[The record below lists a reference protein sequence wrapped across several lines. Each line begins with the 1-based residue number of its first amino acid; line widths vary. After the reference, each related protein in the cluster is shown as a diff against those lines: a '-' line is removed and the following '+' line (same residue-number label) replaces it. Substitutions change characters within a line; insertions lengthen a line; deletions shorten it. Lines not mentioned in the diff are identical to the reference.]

1 MTKISILLFY
11 LKVFPGKNI
20 RLGCWILIGLNVAY
34 FIAFELVS
42 IFQCTPIE
50 GAWRAWDKEFP
61 AKCNNI
67 NMQGWMAAILNIVLD
82 VATLCLPLWE
92 LYKLSLSRKKKIQI
106 MLMFSVGFL
115 YVPRSI
121 YFRRQ
126 SLTCPVSPSSVLFDY
141 SHWQVMPQQAT

>member
-1 MTKISILLFY
+1 M
-11 LKVFPGKNI
+11 
-20 RLGCWILIGLNVAY
+20 GCWILIGLNVAY

-121 YFRRQ
+121 YFWRQ
-126 SLTCPVSPSSVLFDY
+126 SLMFAVSPSSVLSDY
-141 SHWQVMPQQAT
+141 SHWQAMPQQAT

>member
-1 MTKISILLFY
+1 M
-11 LKVFPGKNI
+11 FPGKNI

-115 YVPRSI
+115 YAPISMSLVPH
-121 YFRRQ
+121 
-126 SLTCPVSPSSVLFDY
+126 C
-141 SHWQVMPQQAT
+141 